1 MSEKILIVDDSAAD
15 RLIIKNMLRDY
26 DVFTAEDGFRALEI
40 LSEDNEI
47 GLIVLD
53 LNMPGMSGFEVL
65 SRLKE
70 DHRFSKIRS
79 IILTNYDE
87 LDNEILGLKLGAI
100 DYIRKPVNI
109 ESLRARIDIHLEFL
123 RVQTILESRL
133 EDKAHTLD
141 TVFFQAPIGIS
152 ISHSMTAGDFISHDM
167 TSINPAF
174 EKITGWDND
183 SLIRMGWAKITHPD
197 DLAEDVENFNKLQ
210 SGEIE
215 SYSMD
220 KRFIRPDGKTV
231 WVHMVVASLSQA
243 DNGKYR
249 YICLIQDISRRKAM
263 ESALAESERSKA
275 VLLSHLPGLAY
286 RCSYDKNWTMQFVSD
301 GCYDLTGWPAS
312 SLLQNKDLTFNDLIV
327 PEYRDLLWQ
336 QWQQVLASKE
346 QFKQEYEIITASG
359 QKKWVLELGQGIY
372 SANGEVE
379 ALEGIILD
387 VSDRKDV
394 ENSLRFAT
402 EHDTWTGLYNLRYLE
417 NLLRQE
423 AHKHR
428 IEARA
433 LIGINMSALH
443 AFNLT
448 YGFRY
453 TRMLIK
459 NVAQALEKFID
470 DKRMLFLVYEQQF
483 AFYIKSYEKTSELT
497 DFCQKVFYTL
507 RNLLKVERVNV
518 GIGIVEIDEENE
530 AVPDRLL
537 KSLLIASE
545 RALEHLDALPYSFF
559 DQGME
564 AEIQRSDD
572 ITRELLEIASKPDDE
587 RLFLQYQPILDLKT
601 RRICCFEALARL
613 RSPKYGLISPLEFIP
628 IAEESKLIIPLGEN
642 ILRQSFNFMSRL
654 TSNGYTDIGL
664 SVNVSAIQLLKP
676 DFISNLN
683 SMISEMQINP
693 NNLSLEITESIL
705 AQDYA
710 EINRILGEIK
720 ETGIN
725 IAIDDFGTGYSSL
738 ARERELNVNCLK
750 IDKAFIDKLMYL
762 SPEDAITGD
771 IISMAH
777 RLGHYVIAE
786 GVEHEE
792 QMLYLADHE
801 CDRIQGFLIS
811 KPQDGDRAIGLL
823 TRQAR
828 DSERPTRL

>member
-1 MSEKILIVDDSAAD
+1 
-15 RLIIKNMLRDY
+15 
-26 DVFTAEDGFRALEI
+26 
-40 LSEDNEI
+40 
-47 GLIVLD
+47 
-53 LNMPGMSGFEVL
+53 
-65 SRLKE
+65 
-70 DHRFSKIRS
+70 
-79 IILTNYDE
+79 
-87 LDNEILGLKLGAI
+87 
-100 DYIRKPVNI
+100 
-109 ESLRARIDIHLEFL
+109 
-123 RVQTILESRL
+123 
-133 EDKAHTLD
+133 
-141 TVFFQAPIGIS
+141 
-152 ISHSMTAGDFISHDM
+152 
-167 TSINPAF
+167 
-174 EKITGWDND
+174 
-183 SLIRMGWAKITHPD
+183 
-197 DLAEDVENFNKLQ
+197 
-210 SGEIE
+210 
-215 SYSMD
+215 
-220 KRFIRPDGKTV
+220 
-231 WVHMVVASLSQA
+231 MVVASLSQA

-372 SANGEVE
+372 SADGEVE

-423 AHKHR
+423 AHKHKT
-428 IEARA
+428 EARA

-483 AFYIKSYEKTSELT
+483 AFYIKSYEKTSDLT
-497 DFCQKVFYTL
+497 DFCQKVFDTL

-545 RALEHLDALPYSFF
+545 RALEHLDALPYNFF

-564 AEIQRSDD
+564 AEIQRRDD

-601 RRICCFEALARL
+601 RQICCFEALARL

-642 ILRQSFNFMSRL
+642 ILRQSFKFMNRL
-654 TSNGYTDIGL
+654 TVMLTDIGL

-705 AQDYA
+705 AQDYT

-720 ETGIN
+720 VAGIN

-762 SPEDAITGD
+762 NPEDAITGD

-811 KPQDGDRAIGLL
+811 KPQDGDRAIELL

>member
-53 LNMPGMSGFEVL
+53 INMPGMSGFEVL

-70 DHRFSKIRS
+70 DHRFCKIRS

-174 EKITGWDND
+174 EKITGWNKE

-197 DLAEDVENFNKLQ
+197 DLAEDVENYNKLQ

-220 KRFIRPDGKTV
+220 KRFIRPDGKIV
-231 WVHMVVASLSQA
+231 WVHMVVASLSQT

-249 YICLIQDISRRKAM
+249 YICLIQDISRRKAT

-327 PEYRDLLWQ
+327 PEYRSLLWQ

-428 IEARA
+428 TEARA

-483 AFYIKSYEKTSELT
+483 AFYIKSYDSRSELT

-507 RNLLKVERVNV
+507 RNLLKIERVNV

-545 RALEHLDALPYSFF
+545 RALEHLDALSYSFF

-564 AEIQRSDD
+564 AEIQRRDD

-601 RRICCFEALARL
+601 RQICCFEALARL

-705 AQDYA
+705 AQDYT

-762 SPEDAITGD
+762 NPEDAITGD

-811 KPQDGDRAIGLL
+811 KPQDGDRAIELL

>member
-26 DVFTAEDGFRALEI
+26 EVLTAEDGFQALEI

-70 DHRFSKIRS
+70 DHRFCKIRS

-174 EKITGWDND
+174 EKITGWNKE

-197 DLAEDVENFNKLQ
+197 DLAEDVENYNKLQ

-220 KRFIRPDGKTV
+220 KRFIRPDGKIV
-231 WVHMVVASLSQA
+231 WVHMVVASLSQS

-249 YICLIQDISRRKAM
+249 YICLIQDISRRKAT

-327 PEYRDLLWQ
+327 PEYRSLLWQ

-372 SANGEVE
+372 SADGEVE

-428 IEARA
+428 TEARA

-483 AFYIKSYEKTSELT
+483 AFYIKSYEKTSDLT
-497 DFCQKVFYTL
+497 DFCQKVFDTL

-530 AVPDRLL
+530 AVLDRLL

-545 RALEHLDALPYSFF
+545 RALEHLDALPYNFF

-564 AEIQRSDD
+564 AEIQRRDD

-601 RRICCFEALARL
+601 RQICCFEALARL

-705 AQDYA
+705 AQDYT

-762 SPEDAITGD
+762 NPEDAITGD

-777 RLGHYVIAE
+777 RRGHYVIAE

-801 CDRIQGFLIS
+801 CDCIQGFLIS
-811 KPQDGDRAIGLL
+811 KPQDGDRAIELL

>member
-327 PEYRDLLWQ
+327 PEYRSLLWK

-346 QFKQEYEIITASG
+346 QFKKEYEIITASG

-423 AHKHR
+423 AHKHKT
-428 IEARA
+428 EARA

-483 AFYIKSYEKTSELT
+483 AFYIKSYEKTSDLT
-497 DFCQKVFYTL
+497 DFCQKVFDTL

-545 RALEHLDALPYSFF
+545 RSLEHLDALPYSFF

-564 AEIQRSDD
+564 AEIQRRDD

-601 RRICCFEALARL
+601 RQICCFEALARL
-613 RSPKYGLISPLEFIP
+613 RSPKYGLISPVEFIP

-642 ILRQSFNFMSRL
+642 ILRQSFKFMNRLSR
-654 TSNGYTDIGL
+654 NAYPDISL

-693 NNLSLEITESIL
+693 INLSLEITESVL
-705 AQDYA
+705 AQDYT

-762 SPEDAITGD
+762 NPEDAITGD

-786 GVEHEE
+786 GVEYEE

-811 KPQDGDRAIGLL
+811 KPQDGDRAIELL

-828 DSERPTRL
+828 DSERPTQP

>member
-1 MSEKILIVDDSAAD
+1 
-15 RLIIKNMLRDY
+15 
-26 DVFTAEDGFRALEI
+26 
-40 LSEDNEI
+40 
-47 GLIVLD
+47 
-53 LNMPGMSGFEVL
+53 
-65 SRLKE
+65 
-70 DHRFSKIRS
+70 
-79 IILTNYDE
+79 
-87 LDNEILGLKLGAI
+87 
-100 DYIRKPVNI
+100 
-109 ESLRARIDIHLEFL
+109 
-123 RVQTILESRL
+123 
-133 EDKAHTLD
+133 
-141 TVFFQAPIGIS
+141 
-152 ISHSMTAGDFISHDM
+152 
-167 TSINPAF
+167 
-174 EKITGWDND
+174 
-183 SLIRMGWAKITHPD
+183 
-197 DLAEDVENFNKLQ
+197 
-210 SGEIE
+210 
-215 SYSMD
+215 
-220 KRFIRPDGKTV
+220 
-231 WVHMVVASLSQA
+231 
-243 DNGKYR
+243 
-249 YICLIQDISRRKAM
+249 
-263 ESALAESERSKA
+263 
-275 VLLSHLPGLAY
+275 
-286 RCSYDKNWTMQFVSD
+286 
-301 GCYDLTGWPAS
+301 
-312 SLLQNKDLTFNDLIV
+312 
-327 PEYRDLLWQ
+327 
-336 QWQQVLASKE
+336 
-346 QFKQEYEIITASG
+346 
-359 QKKWVLELGQGIY
+359 
-372 SANGEVE
+372 
-379 ALEGIILD
+379 

-483 AFYIKSYEKTSELT
+483 AFYIKSYDSRSELT

-564 AEIQRSDD
+564 AEIQRRDD

-811 KPQDGDRAIGLL
+811 KPHDGDRAIGLL